1 VRILLLA
8 VALAGVLATY
18 GDTTEFG
25 FHYDD
30 YHFARP
36 WTAAEL
42 RSTLTGSWD
51 PTRIESP
58 FYRPLTA
65 VWYALRFEIFGLN
78 ATAQHALTLVGLT
91 AAAWMLGRFVWR
103 ESGERW
109 AGVAAAALYA
119 IHPAMP
125 YAQGIWLTNQMH
137 LAASLIVLAALLVW
151 QRVRTRPPMAWV
163 PIVVLQVVA
172 FGFKEDTLALTPLIL
187 ALTFVRSRLVGDVPA
202 PGRLVIAGGL
212 TMMVALPA
220 FRYQMLGRLGGYGVP
235 GWEQGWSNFRRGL
248 DGVMRLVPARRPMQ
262 SIASAVS
269 TAVLVVGAACSFRR
283 KSAGRYVFVAGVMTA
298 VFFNLPFILVS
309 KAEQF
314 HLVAMG
320 IVVALVGGMQS
331 IVESVPGPKARIAV
345 ASVIGAGALT
355 FLPLARHIAG
365 DFAPC
370 SSQTLT
376 TDALAADWWIVPDEV
391 QAWLR
396 AKPQACKT
404 AVPAPITELAT
415 ISWAYGLEPDERGRP
430 FQWTAERAVI
440 FAARRASRIVVAVR
454 HPAIT
459 PDDPVVVVVH
469 GPSGDVKARLMTP
482 DWQVLTVPL
491 AATWRSWLRL
501 MHRVDIDVSRTFVP
515 NERDRS
521 NPDRRHL
528 GVQLRILEPH

>member
-1 VRILLLA
+1 
-8 VALAGVLATY
+8 
-18 GDTTEFG
+18 
-25 FHYDD
+25 
-30 YHFARP
+30 
-36 WTAAEL
+36 
-42 RSTLTGSWD
+42 
-51 PTRIESP
+51 
-58 FYRPLTA
+58 
-65 VWYALRFEIFGLN
+65 
-78 ATAQHALTLVGLT
+78 
-91 AAAWMLGRFVWR
+91 
-103 ESGERW
+103 
-109 AGVAAAALYA
+109 
-119 IHPAMP
+119 
-125 YAQGIWLTNQMH
+125 
-137 LAASLIVLAALLVW
+137 
-151 QRVRTRPPMAWV
+151 
-163 PIVVLQVVA
+163 
-172 FGFKEDTLALTPLIL
+172 
-187 ALTFVRSRLVGDVPA
+187 
-202 PGRLVIAGGL
+202 
-212 TMMVALPA
+212 
-220 FRYQMLGRLGGYGVP
+220 
-235 GWEQGWSNFRRGL
+235 
-248 DGVMRLVPARRPMQ
+248 
-262 SIASAVS
+262 
-269 TAVLVVGAACSFRR
+269 
-283 KSAGRYVFVAGVMTA
+283 VFVAGVMTA